1 MNIRDMI
8 YISLFAAMMAVLGLI
23 PSIHVPLIPVPITA
37 QTLGVMLAGSLLG
50 AKRGTLSMLL
60 FMIIVLAGAPLLS
73 GGRGGLAVLVGPTV
87 GYFISWPIATIVI
100 GLLVQKLKT
109 QTHFWKLL
117 VINFIGGIIVIYAFG
132 SVLLSF
138 ITELPLLESI
148 AGNVAFLPGDMIK
161 VILASIIAARVLKV
175 YPLRK

>member
-1 MNIRDMI
+1 MI

-23 PSIHVPLIPVPITA
+23 PSIYVPLIPVPITA

-73 GGRGGLAVLVGPTV
+73 GGRGGLAVLVGPTA
-87 GYFISWPIATIVI
+87 GYFISWPFATIVI
-100 GLLVQKLKT
+100 GMLVQSLQA
-109 QTHFWKLL
+109 QTHLWKVL
-117 VINFIGGIIVIYAFG
+117 IIHSIGGIIVIYAFG
-132 SVLLSF
+132 TVFLSLM
-138 ITELPLLESI
+138 TQLPLLE
-148 AGNVAFLPGDMIK
+148 AAVGNVAFLPGDILK
-161 VILASIIAARVLKV
+161 VILASVIAVRVLKV